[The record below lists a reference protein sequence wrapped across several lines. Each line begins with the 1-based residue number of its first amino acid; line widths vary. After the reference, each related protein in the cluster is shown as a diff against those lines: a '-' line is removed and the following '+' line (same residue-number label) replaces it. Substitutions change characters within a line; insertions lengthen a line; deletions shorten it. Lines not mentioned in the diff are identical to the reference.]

1 MDSTHNTQPAAE
13 TTSVSQSSK
22 IVHAIRQEIGKVIVG
37 QEKLI
42 DRLLLALMC
51 DGHMLLEGVPGL
63 AKTTMISTLANVL
76 AMDFKRI
83 QLTPDLLPSDII
95 GSRVYHPETGTFSVK
110 KGPVFTN
117 FLLADEINRSPAK
130 VQSALLEAM
139 QERQV
144 TIGDNTFPIAK
155 PFFVMATQNPIEQ
168 EGTYP
173 LPEAQTDRFLFKTVV
188 TYPTFDE
195 EVQIMDQLS
204 TDSKKPRLTQ
214 VAGQKD
220 IAHLQTETQA
230 IFVDESIKKYIASIV
245 RATREPATLIGKKYA
260 AWFAFGASPRAS
272 IGLLK
277 ASKAQALLSGRTY
290 VVPEDVKEIA
300 LDVLRHRI
308 MPTYEAEAENVSS
321 DDLVALVL
329 EHVPVP

>member
-1 MDSTHNTQPAAE
+1 MNNTEDMRQVLE
-13 TTSVSQSSK
+13 TESVSQSLK
-22 IVHAIRQEIGKVIVG
+22 IVNAIRHEMGKVIVG
-37 QEKLI
+37 QERLV

-63 AKTTMISTLANVL
+63 AKTTMISTLANIL
-76 AMDFKRI
+76 DMDFKRV

-95 GSRVYHPETGTFSVK
+95 GSRIYHPETGTFSVK

-139 QERQV
+139 QEHQV
-144 TIGDNTFPIAK
+144 TIGDESFPISR
-155 PFFVMATQNPIEQ
+155 PLFVMATQNPIEQ

-173 LPEAQTDRFLFKTVV
+173 LPEAQIDRFLFKTVV

-195 EVQIMDQLS
+195 EVQIMDQMP
-204 TDSKKPRLTQ
+204 DGQKPHVKK
-214 VAGQKD
+214 VAGKKD
-220 IAHLQTETQA
+220 IEYLQKETQA

-245 RATREPATLIGKKYA
+245 RATREPAELIGAKYA
-260 AWFAFGASPRAS
+260 ELFAFGASPRAS

-290 VVPEDVKEIA
+290 VVPEDIKEIA

-308 MPTYEAEAENVSS
+308 MPTYEAEAENISQ
-321 DDLVALVL
+321 DDLVEMVL
-329 EHVPVP
+329 EHVQVP